1 MKKELKTIVIEQ
13 PGELSRIK
21 MSQIA
26 QLIEAYAKA
35 HPESL
40 EEFEKRSAK
49 GGESNGNVDF

>member
-1 MKKELKTIVIEQ
+1 MKNELKTVVVEQ
-13 PGELSRIK
+13 SGELSPSK
-21 MSQIA
+21 MSWLA

-49 GGESNGNVDF
+49 GGESNRDVDF

>member
-1 MKKELKTIVIEQ
+1 MKNELKTVVVEQ
-13 PGELSRIK
+13 SGEISAMKARQL
-21 MSQIA
+21 A

-49 GGESNGNVDF
+49 GGESNRNVDF